1 MDDAVRRALESD
13 LYVDIT
19 TTGRK
24 SGRTHRVEVTCRY
37 VDGQVYLSNTPGPRD
52 WAANLLAHPEFT
64 YHVKQSV
71 KKDFNARAT
80 AIRDSELRRQ
90 VFTAFLTKERQLGQL
105 EARTQR
111 SHLFRVD
118 LLDEAVTG

>member
-1 MDDAVRRALESD
+1 MDDAVRRDLERD

-24 SGRTHRVEVTCRY
+24 SGRAHRVEVTCRY
-37 VDGQVYLSNTPGPRD
+37 VDGQIYLSNNPGPRD

-71 KKDFNARAT
+71 KKDFKSRAT
-80 AIRDSELRRQ
+80 AIRDPELRRQ
-90 VFTAFLTKERQLGQL
+90 VFTAFLTKEHRLGQL
-105 EARTQR
+105 EARMQR
-111 SHLFRVD
+111 SHLFRAD
-118 LLDEAVTG
+118 LLDQAVTG

>member
-1 MDDAVRRALESD
+1 MDDAVRRDLERD

-24 SGRTHRVEVTCRY
+24 SGRAHRVEVTCRY
-37 VDGQVYLSNTPGPRD
+37 VGGQIYLSNNPGPRD

-71 KKDFNARAT
+71 KKDFKSRAT
-80 AIRDSELRRQ
+80 AIRDPELRRQ
-90 VFTAFLTKERQLGQL
+90 VFTAFLTKEHRLGQL
-105 EARTQR
+105 EARMQR
-111 SHLFRVD
+111 SHLFRAD
-118 LLDEAVTG
+118 LLDQAVTG

>member
-1 MDDAVRRALESD
+1 MVDDAVRRALERD

-24 SGRTHRVEVTCRY
+24 RGGTHRVEVMCRY
-37 VDGQVYLSNTPGPRD
+37 VDGQVYLSNALGPRD

-71 KKDFNARAT
+71 KKDFKARAT
-80 AIRDSELRRQ
+80 AVRDPELRRQ
-90 VFTAFLTKERQLGQL
+90 VFTSFLSKEHRLGQL
-105 EARTQR
+105 EARIQR

-118 LLDEAVTG
+118 LLDKA